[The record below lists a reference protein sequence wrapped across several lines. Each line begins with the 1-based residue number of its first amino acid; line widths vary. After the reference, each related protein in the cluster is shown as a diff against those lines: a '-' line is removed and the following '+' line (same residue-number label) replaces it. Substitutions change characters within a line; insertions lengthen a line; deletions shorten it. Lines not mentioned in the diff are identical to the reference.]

1 MADILIDLPD
11 DVVERLER
19 RAASKG
25 RSLEQELHEIVLAA
39 APSAPLGRAER
50 LEIID
55 RYLSRSGRS
64 DRHNSTDFIRKDR
77 ER

>member
-11 DVVERLER
+11 DVIERLER

-25 RSLEQELHEIVLAA
+25 RSLEQELHEIVIAA
-39 APSAPLGRAER
+39 A
-50 LEIID
+50 
-55 RYLSRSGRS
+55 RS
-64 DRHNSTDFIRKDR
+64 DFIRKDR